1 MDEWATAP
9 KQLFTHEIDR
19 GTRQPDRDHSPQ
31 RPAAHRRNSGEPQ
44 DRGQAEPEHPV
55 IGGLGQPGQ
64 DEFQAPKPRRS
75 HPLERPPVDFGQVH
89 GRRIPGREPF
99 LPCES
104 SQPVSSFDDLDK
116 EGSAIL
122 TVDGLLTAFRTI
134 DVQEKGR
141 LDLVGFTMVLDEVGL
156 VWSKAETQ
164 ERFERADTNHDGYI
178 TFDELQRML
187 DDL

>member
-1 MDEWATAP
+1 M
-9 KQLFTHEIDR
+9 
-19 GTRQPDRDHSPQ
+19 
-31 RPAAHRRNSGEPQ
+31 
-44 DRGQAEPEHPV
+44 
-55 IGGLGQPGQ
+55 
-64 DEFQAPKPRRS
+64 
-75 HPLERPPVDFGQVH
+75 
-89 GRRIPGREPF
+89 
-99 LPCES
+99 
-104 SQPVSSFDDLDK
+104 
-116 EGSAIL
+116 

-141 LDLVGFTMVLDEVGL
+141 LDLVGFTMVLEEVGL

>member
-1 MDEWATAP
+1 
-9 KQLFTHEIDR
+9 
-19 GTRQPDRDHSPQ
+19 
-31 RPAAHRRNSGEPQ
+31 
-44 DRGQAEPEHPV
+44 
-55 IGGLGQPGQ
+55 
-64 DEFQAPKPRRS
+64 
-75 HPLERPPVDFGQVH
+75 
-89 GRRIPGREPF
+89 
-99 LPCES
+99 
-104 SQPVSSFDDLDK
+104 VSSFDDLDK